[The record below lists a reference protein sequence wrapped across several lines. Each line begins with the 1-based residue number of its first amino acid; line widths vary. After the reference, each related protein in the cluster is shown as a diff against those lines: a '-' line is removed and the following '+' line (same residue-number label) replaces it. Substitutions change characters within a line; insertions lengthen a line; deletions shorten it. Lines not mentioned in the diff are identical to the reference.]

1 MNSATLER
9 VLAAPRIPSLPAVA
23 MKVIELTEDPNVS
36 LKDIAQTIQND
47 QGLAAKILKTVNSS
61 FYGLTKKCS
70 TISQAMVALGLNAV
84 KSLALGFSLVS
95 MIKEGE
101 GEDFDY
107 VDYWRRGVYSAVGAR
122 VLASKNRGVDPEE
135 AFLGAILQDV
145 GMIALYQALG
155 RKYLEVIKATNGNH
169 RELCKHEVRM
179 LELQHTEIGAML
191 AQRWKLPEAL
201 VAPIRYHE
209 RPTAAPG
216 PHAALVQTVG
226 LANIAADVL
235 SQQGGSAML
244 QQFYVRCEQWMG
256 MSGDQADAALKKIG
270 EGAQEL
276 ASLLKVQIGPTVS
289 ADEILSKA
297 SERLV
302 ELTLQAETAAEELAK
317 KNASLQREAVTDT
330 LTGVANRRRFNEEV
344 SAVFDHAKATNGA
357 MSVIFVD
364 ADRFKSV
371 NDTHGHQVGDAV
383 LVAIATAL
391 SEHFSPRG
399 ALVCRYGGEE
409 FAVILPETNRTD
421 AARVAEDF
429 RSAQAERDIDVSG
442 AGASMATLRVSVSM
456 GVAGIDS
463 TCADAFSHV
472 EQLIRVADQAVYA
485 AKGSG
490 RNCVRVFNP
499 RMKPAA

>member
-47 QGLAAKILKTVNSS
+47 QGLAAKILRTVNSS

-101 GEDFDY
+101 GAEFDY

-122 VLASKNRGVDPEE
+122 VLAARVKGVDAEE

-155 RKYLEVIKATNGNH
+155 RKYLDVVRATEGDH
-169 RELCKHEVRM
+169 RELCKHEVRQ
-179 LELQHTEIGAML
+179 LELQHTEVGAML

-209 RPTAAPG
+209 RPTAAPQS
-216 PHAALVQTVG
+216 HAMLVQTVG

-235 SQQGGSAML
+235 CESGSSTL
-244 QQFYVRCEQWMG
+244 QQFYAKSEQWLG
-256 MSGDQADAALKKIG
+256 MSGPEADAALKKIG
-270 EGAQEL
+270 EGAREL
-276 ASLLKVQIGPTVS
+276 ASLLKVQIGHAAP
-289 ADEILSKA
+289 AEEILAKA

-302 ELTLQAETAAEELAK
+302 QMTLDAETAAEELAK

-344 SAVFDHAKATNGA
+344 AAAFEHAKLSGGA
-357 MSVIFVD
+357 MSVIFID
-364 ADRFKSV
+364 ADKFKNV
-371 NDTHGHQVGDAV
+371 NDSHGHQAGDSV
-383 LVAIATAL
+383 LVAIAGSLAD
-391 SEHFSPRG
+391 HFEPSG

-409 FAVILPETNRTD
+409 FAVILPGADRAE
-421 AARVAEDF
+421 AARTAEEY
-429 RSAQAERDIDVSG
+429 RAAQAERDIDLSG
-442 AGASMATLRVSVSM
+442 AGVEGVSVRVSVSM
-456 GVAGIDS
+456 GVAGIDAS
-463 TCADAFSHV
+463 CSDAFAHV

-499 RMKPAA
+499 RVKPAA

>member
-9 VLAAPRIPSLPAVA
+9 VLSAPRIPSLPAVA
-23 MKVIELTEDPNVS
+23 MKVIDLTEDPNVS

-47 QGLAAKILKTVNSS
+47 QGLAAKILRTVNSS

-101 GEDFDY
+101 GAEFDY

-122 VLASKNRGVDPEE
+122 VLAARVKGLDPEE

-155 RKYLEVIKATNGNH
+155 RKYLEVIRATGGDH
-169 RELCKHEVRM
+169 RELCKHEVRQ
-179 LELQHTEIGAML
+179 LELQHTEVGAML
-191 AQRWKLPEAL
+191 AQRWKLPESL

-209 RPTAAPG
+209 RPTAAPQG
-216 PHAALVQTVG
+216 HAALVQTVG

-235 SQQGGSAML
+235 TGSGSATL
-244 QQFYVRCEQWMG
+244 QQFYARSEQWLG
-256 MSGDQADAALKKIG
+256 MSAADADVALKKIG
-270 EGAQEL
+270 EGAREL
-276 ASLLKVQIGPTVS
+276 ATLLKVQIGEMSNTE
-289 ADEILSKA
+289 EILARA

-302 ELTLQAETAAEELAK
+302 QMTLQAETAAEELAK

-344 SAVFDHAKATNGA
+344 SAAFEHAKSSGGA
-357 MSVIFVD
+357 MSVIFID
-364 ADRFKSV
+364 ADKFKSV
-371 NDTHGHQVGDAV
+371 NDTHGHQAGDAV
-383 LVAIATAL
+383 LVSIAGAL
-391 SEHFSPRG
+391 TEHFSPCG

-409 FAVILPETNRTD
+409 FAVILPGADRTE
-421 AARVAEDF
+421 AARVAEEF
-429 RSAQAERDIDVSG
+429 RSSQAERDIDLTA
-442 AGASMATLRVSVSM
+442 AGASEPMIRVTVSM
-456 GVAGIDS
+456 GVAGIDPA
-463 TCADAFSHV
+463 CADAFAHV

-499 RMKPAA
+499 RLKPAA

>member
-23 MKVIELTEDPNVS
+23 MKVIELTENPNVS

-47 QGLAAKILKTVNSS
+47 QGLAAKVLKTVNSS
-61 FYGLTKKCS
+61 FYGLTRKCS
-70 TISQAMVALGLNAV
+70 TINQAMVALGLNAV

-107 VDYWRRGVYSAVGAR
+107 VDYWRRGVFSGVGAR
-122 VLASKNRGVDPEE
+122 VLASRVKGVDPEE

-145 GMIALYQALG
+145 GMVALFQALG
-155 RKYLEVIKATNGNH
+155 DRYLEVIRATGGNH
-169 RELCKHEVRM
+169 RDLCKHEIRV

-191 AQRWKLPEAL
+191 AQRWKLPESL

-209 RPTAAPG
+209 RPTAAPSG
-216 PHAALVQTVG
+216 FSAHVHVVG

-235 SQQGGSAML
+235 NGGKGATL
-244 QQFYVRCEQWMG
+244 QQFYDRAEQWLG
-256 MSGDQADAALKKIG
+256 MSGPDADVALKKIG
-270 EGAQEL
+270 DGAHEL
-276 ASLLKVQIGPTVS
+276 ASLLKVQIGPSVP
-289 ADEILSKA
+289 AEDILAQA

-302 ELTLQAETAAEELAK
+302 QMSLQAETAAEELAK
-317 KNASLQREAVTDT
+317 KNATLQREAVTDT

-344 SAVFDHAKATNGA
+344 SAAFTHAKSSGGA
-357 MSVIFVD
+357 MSVIFID
-364 ADRFKSV
+364 ADKFKSV
-371 NDTHGHQVGDAV
+371 NDTYGHQAGDAV
-383 LVAIATAL
+383 LVSLAGELADYFL
-391 SEHFSPRG
+391 MNG
-399 ALVCRYGGEE
+399 GLVCRYGGEE
-409 FAVILPETNRTD
+409 FAVVLSGIERAE
-421 AARVAEDF
+421 AAKFAEEF
-429 RSAQAERDIDVSG
+429 RAAQAERDIDLSS
-442 AGASMATLRVSVSM
+442 AGASIPSIKVTVSM

-463 TCADAFSHV
+463 TCSESFAHV

-499 RMKPAA
+499 RVKSAA